1 MKLFSGARRPEP
13 SKGWDLP
20 WQHRFASAL
29 SSQAPPSPHSPS
41 PAAPAAAAGDDSSG
55 GEESAAPE
63 APTDYTTEQV
73 ESTLAASTVDGE
85 ELSNVTPAADAVG
98 EDMSQEGISMME
110 GILEEAEID
119 PAECQD
125 PLLGQLTGGMLEDVM
140 EDSVMGATADGVSIT
155 AYPMDSKE
163 AADDHVNGLRD
174 AYKDCGDVTM
184 TLMGE
189 EMGIKTTTEEI
200 DVEGA
205 GAAISQDA
213 EVEAQGQ
220 TSTTSTAMMSVGNV
234 VISISDPSAGMGGE
248 ESAEPTDYTSM
259 LEEIAPTFVEG
270 PAEPSEAPRM
280 RHLRRPPT
288 RSPDRDGFAAR
299 RPHPRDA
306 CGCGRRRADG
316 AQLGCRRP
324 GGAEAAG

>member
-1 MKLFSGARRPEP
+1 MAASLRFRTLFAGTAI
-13 SKGWDLP
+13 
-20 WQHRFASAL
+20 AAL
-29 SSQAPPSPHSPS
+29 ALTGC
-41 PAAPAAAAGDDSSG
+41 AGGGGGGDDSSG

-140 EDSVMGATADGVSIT
+140 EDSVVGTTADGVSIT

-189 EMGIKTTTEEI
+189 EMGIKTTTEEV

-234 VISISDPSAGMGGE
+234 VVSISDPSAGMGGE

-270 PAEPSEAPRM
+270 PAEPSE
-280 RHLRRPPT
+280 
-288 RSPDRDGFAAR
+288 
-299 RPHPRDA
+299 
-306 CGCGRRRADG
+306 G
-316 AQLGCRRP
+316 ASDEAS
-324 GGAEAAG
+324 AEASDSES

>member
-1 MKLFSGARRPEP
+1 MAASLRFRTLFAGTAI
-13 SKGWDLP
+13 
-20 WQHRFASAL
+20 AAL
-29 SSQAPPSPHSPS
+29 ALTGC
-41 PAAPAAAAGDDSSG
+41 AGGGGGGDDSSG

-125 PLLGQLTGGMLEDVM
+125 PLLGQLTGGMLEGVM

-234 VISISDPSAGMGGE
+234 VISISDPSAGMGAE

-270 PAEPSEAPRM
+270 PAEPSE
-280 RHLRRPPT
+280 
-288 RSPDRDGFAAR
+288 
-299 RPHPRDA
+299 
-306 CGCGRRRADG
+306 G
-316 AQLGCRRP
+316 ASDEAS
-324 GGAEAAG
+324 AEASDSES